1 MAARLSNLWRAGMDG
16 LDVIAALDA
25 ALPATIIPREG
36 DPVVISTE
44 LVLATLAVLEA
55 IDD

>member
-1 MAARLSNLWRAGMDG
+1 MDG

>member
-1 MAARLSNLWRAGMDG
+1 MDG

-25 ALPATIIPREG
+25 ALTAATILREG
-36 DPVVISTE
+36 DPVVIPTE
-44 LVLATLAVLEA
+44 LVLATLAVLGA